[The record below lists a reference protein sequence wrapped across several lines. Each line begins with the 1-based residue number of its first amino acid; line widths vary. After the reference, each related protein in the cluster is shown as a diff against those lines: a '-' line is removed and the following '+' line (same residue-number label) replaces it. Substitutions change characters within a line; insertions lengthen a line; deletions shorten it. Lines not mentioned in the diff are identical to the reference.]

1 MFDFLLVG
9 ISLIDT
15 AISLFLDNEGDTW
28 ASWSHLGRAI
38 RLLRIMRIFRVVRR
52 LAQLRVMLHM
62 IISSLQSCFWVLIIM
77 VGVIYMV
84 AVVLTQGVTEYLKG
98 HPDAHLR
105 DEYDQLIIM
114 YGSLDKTMKTL
125 ALCMS
130 GGISWG
136 LASRPMGNAGWVL
149 EAVVIAY
156 VFFMVFAVAN
166 IVNGVFVDGAIE
178 LSKRDRTMMMQKQ
191 KEDNENK
198 ERHVIDLLTL
208 MDVDGDQLITFDEFL
223 LSLEE
228 QEVRDYMAALEV
240 DISDVKMF
248 FQMMDRDGSGSVDI
262 MEFTSGIRKLRGE
275 AKSVDIHM
283 MIHENKKL
291 FKLVSCLVGTLWAE
305 WEEEERLSDSD

>member
-1 MFDFLLVG
+1 
-9 ISLIDT
+9 
-15 AISLFLDNEGDTW
+15 
-28 ASWSHLGRAI
+28 
-38 RLLRIMRIFRVVRR
+38 
-52 LAQLRVMLHM
+52 
-62 IISSLQSCFWVLIIM
+62 M

-84 AVVLTQGVTEYLKG
+84 AVVLTQGVTEYVKG
-98 HPDAHLR
+98 HPDTEQDLM
-105 DEYDQLIIM
+105 LSM
-114 YGSLDKTMKTL
+114 YGGLFRTMYTL
-125 ALCMS
+125 FQCMS

-136 LASRPMGNAGWVL
+136 LASKPMGSAGWIF
-149 EAVVIAY
+149 EAVVISY

-208 MDVDGDQLITFDEFL
+208 MDTDGDQLITFDEFL

-240 DISDVKMF
+240 DISDVKLF
-248 FQMMDRDGSGSVDI
+248 FQMMDRDGSGTVDI

-305 WEEEERLSDSD
+305 WEDEERLSDSD